1 MALRST
7 SIVDLAAI
15 KAFLRQ
21 QPATAVAVTTI
32 TSVGTVATVTAPAHG
47 LLSGQL
53 TTIAGATQVE
63 YNGTYAVTVL
73 NANQFTYVFGGSA
86 TSPATGTI
94 TSRGED
100 SSVDTLLAQLG
111 DGVSEWIESETAGRV
126 FKSRS
131 VSEVQ
136 RGVGKAKI
144 FLANIPVISIDSLI
158 DDGTPIAA
166 TDYVV
171 NAKLGMIELLNNRV
185 FSVGAGHVQV
195 TYTAGYAS
203 AAIPADALL
212 LCLELVKLAQSELTS
227 GTIAYSSVTAG
238 PANVIVRQG
247 MNPRHQRM
255 LTGLKD
261 TRI

>member
-1 MALRST
+1 MALRSG
-7 SIVDLAAI
+7 SIVDLATI

-21 QPATAVAVTTI
+21 QPATAVAVTSI

-47 LLSGQL
+47 LLTGQL

-63 YNGTYAVTVL
+63 YNGTYTVTVTD
-73 NANQFTYVFGGSA
+73 ANHFTYVFGGSG

-111 DGVSEWIESETAGRV
+111 DGISEWIERETAGRV

-144 FLANIPVISIDSLI
+144 FLANIPVISVDSLI

-171 NAKLGMIELLNNRV
+171 NAKLGMIELLNNRA
-185 FSVGAGHVQV
+185 FSIGAGNVHV

-203 AAIPADALL
+203 NAMPADATL
-212 LCLELVKLAQSELTS
+212 LCLELVKVAHSELINGAIS
-227 GTIAYSSVTAG
+227 FSSITAG
-238 PANVIVRQG
+238 PANVVVRQG